1 MTKTFNAV
9 NTATEILTDLF
20 ELKVSNGIKVQVG
33 EKDGALREIEINS
46 GFKGYDAVR
55 KSINR
60 QTEKFFDKDCVIKVG
75 DLIVNFKGG
84 KFSNELL
91 KMLERTTT
99 EFFNGG
105 DYLNEDANFKYNL
118 QVVKLAFL
126 NKNITI
132 IDLLP
137 IAAKFTGLSK
147 MQLAL
152 LGEALAN
159 HENFKAQIENV
170 QNAIK
175 MIAEQNEAEVLELE
189 NQITNG

>member
-1 MTKTFNAV
+1 MNNKFNAV

-33 EKDGALREIEINS
+33 EKDGVLREIEINQ

-60 QTEKFFDKDCVIKVG
+60 QTEKFYDKDCVIKIGELTVP
-75 DLIVNFKGG
+75 FKGG

-99 EFFNGG
+99 EYFNGG
-105 DYLNEDANFKYNL
+105 DYLNEDASFKYNL

-126 NKNITI
+126 NNNITI
-132 IDLLP
+132 VDLLP

-159 HENFKAQIENV
+159 HENFKTQVEGLLARIET
-170 QNAIK
+170 AKI
-175 MIAEQNEAEVLELE
+175 EAENETLELE
-189 NQITNG
+189 NQIANG